1 MKPIFA
7 LFIASIW
14 LLLAAPS
21 AFADPSALDLA
32 AVHSD
37 SIRAVKQSSSLKDP
51 WIAPDKF
58 DHLLLSALLSSSSYL
73 QMKVHHNEP
82 DAALVSSLGLTL
94 TLGVGKELYDVIHPG
109 HPSWKDLAA
118 DAVGA
123 LLGALVARS
132 L

>member
-1 MKPIFA
+1 M
-7 LFIASIW
+7 
-14 LLLAAPS
+14 
-21 AFADPSALDLA
+21 
-32 AVHSD
+32 
-37 SIRAVKQSSSLKDP
+37 RGE
-51 WIAPDKF
+51 WISPDKF
-58 DHLLLSALLSSSSYL
+58 DHLLLSAMLSSSAYL
-73 QMKVHHNEP
+73 QLKVHHNEP
-82 DAALVSSLGLTL
+82 NAALLSSMGLTL

>member
-1 MKPIFA
+1 M
-7 LFIASIW
+7 
-14 LLLAAPS
+14 
-21 AFADPSALDLA
+21 
-32 AVHSD
+32 
-37 SIRAVKQSSSLKDP
+37 
-51 WIAPDKF
+51 
-58 DHLLLSALLSSSSYL
+58 LSSSIYL

-82 DAALVSSLGLTL
+82 KAVLVSSLGLTL

-123 LLGALVARS
+123 LLGALVAQS